1 MANPTSPRPESQRL
15 ETIVGAETKFSGE
28 IDSKGA
34 VRIDG
39 VFEGK
44 IKTTGTISVG
54 KTGVVRAEV
63 EGNQVL
69 ISGEVHGNITAK
81 DKIELLSAGR
91 LFGDIKTG
99 KLSIAEGVVF
109 EGNCVM
115 GKNALGKAGKTG
127 NSSKPV
133 PVG

>member
-1 MANPTSPRPESQRL
+1 MANPTSSRPESQRL
-15 ETIVGAETKFSGE
+15 ETIIGAETKFSGE

-54 KTGVVRAEV
+54 KTGVVKADI

-69 ISGEVHGNITAK
+69 ISGEVHGNIIAK
-81 DKIELLSAGR
+81 DKIELLSDGS

-115 GKNALGKAGKTG
+115 GKNAGKAG
-127 NSSKPV
+127 NSGKPV
-133 PVG
+133 TVG